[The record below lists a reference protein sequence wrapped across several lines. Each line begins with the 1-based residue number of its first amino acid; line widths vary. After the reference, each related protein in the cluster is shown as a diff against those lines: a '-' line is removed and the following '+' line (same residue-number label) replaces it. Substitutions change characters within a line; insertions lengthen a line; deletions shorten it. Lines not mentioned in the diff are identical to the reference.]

1 MENTYNPKAA
11 ALLMIANTVE
21 DYDDLA
27 QVQAET
33 GLPLE
38 MLEIM
43 YYSIL

>member
-21 DYDDLA
+21 DYEDLA
-27 QVQAET
+27 QVQTET

-38 MLEIM
+38 VLETM

>member
-33 GLPLE
+33 GLSMAELE
-38 MLEIM
+38 TI
-43 YYSIL
+43 YYSII

>member
-1 MENTYNPKAA
+1 MENTYNPHTA

-33 GLPLE
+33 GLTMAELE
-38 MLEIM
+38 TM
-43 YYSIL
+43 YYSII

>member
-1 MENTYNPKAA
+1 MENTYNPQAA

-33 GLPLE
+33 GVPMETLE
-38 MLEIM
+38 AMF
-43 YYSIL
+43 YSII